1 MNIKHVISVE
11 QFLDKNI
18 LADLFDTASFLEHK
32 DSHNSLKRI
41 LSGKLLASL
50 FYEPSTRTRFSFEA
64 AMQKLGGNTIST
76 ENATQFSSV
85 TKGESIQDTIRIISQ
100 YADVIVLRHFE
111 EGSAL
116 KAAEVSSVPIINAG
130 DGIGEHPTQAFLDL
144 FTIQKEL
151 GSLNNIKIALV
162 GDLLYGRTIHSLIKL
177 LSIYPQ
183 TQIHFV
189 SPEQLRIPQKYKQ
202 FLENKNI
209 SFEET
214 NNLDSVLEKIN
225 VLYVTRIQKERFAD
239 IELYNSIKNSFEIS
253 LPTLDKLADNA
264 VIMHPLP
271 RVKEISPEIDLD
283 RRAAY
288 FRQARN
294 GLYIRMALLQK
305 LLYEPTRFAQ
315 QETLETQKPE
325 LEME

>member
-1 MNIKHVISVE
+1 MQLRHIISVE
-11 QFLDKNI
+11 QFLDKS
-18 LADLFDTASFLEHK
+18 LLSDLFSTASFLEQK
-32 DSHNSLKRI
+32 DSQNSLKRI

-76 ENATQFSSV
+76 ENAAQFSSAV
-85 TKGESIQDTIRIISQ
+85 KGESIQDTVRIISQ

-144 FTIQKEL
+144 YTIQKEL
-151 GSLNNIKIALV
+151 GSLKDIRIALA

-183 TQIHFV
+183 TKIFFV
-189 SPEQLRIPQKYKQ
+189 SPKQLAIPEKYKK
-202 FLENKNI
+202 FLEQKGI
-209 SFEET
+209 EFSET
-214 NNLDSVLEKIN
+214 HDLNSVLPAIN

-239 IELYNSIKNSFEIS
+239 PELYSSTKNSFEIN
-253 LPTLDKLADNA
+253 LQTLDKLSDNA

-271 RVKEISPEIDLD
+271 RVNEISKEIDLD

-288 FRQARN
+288 FRQVAN
-294 GLYIRMALLQK
+294 GLSVRMALLK
-305 LLYEPTRFAQ
+305 IILDPKAHA
-315 QETLETQKPE
+315 
-325 LEME
+325 

>member
-11 QFLDKNI
+11 QFLDKTI
-18 LADLFDTASFLEHK
+18 LADLFDTASFLEQK

-64 AMQKLGGNTIST
+64 AMQKLGGSTIST

-100 YADVIVLRHFE
+100 YADVIVLRHYE

-151 GSLNNIKIALV
+151 GSLKDIRIALV

-183 TQIHFV
+183 TQISFV
-189 SPEQLRIPQKYKQ
+189 APEQLKIPEKYKK
-202 FLENKNI
+202 FLEQKNI

-214 NNLDSVLEKIN
+214 NNLETVLENIN

-239 IELYNSIKNSFEIS
+239 IELYNSIKNSFEIN
-253 LPTLDKLADNA
+253 LPILDKLSDNA

-271 RVKEISPEIDLD
+271 RVKEIAPEIDLD

-305 LLYEPTRFAQ
+305 LLYEPTRFVPQ
-315 QETLETQKPE
+315 QKTP
-325 LEME
+325 EMEME